1 VLFSPSHEF
10 FLSQAHLEARPKLV
24 DMAATLRQLDL
35 VSKMGAPPLLG
46 LLLDRAAASAAD
58 SNEAGV
64 CTGWGGGGDGE
75 RGAGAGDGVSNINE
89 SNMI

>member
-1 VLFSPSHEF
+1 MLFSPSHEF

-75 RGAGAGDGVSNINE
+75 RGPGAGDGESNI
-89 SNMI
+89 I